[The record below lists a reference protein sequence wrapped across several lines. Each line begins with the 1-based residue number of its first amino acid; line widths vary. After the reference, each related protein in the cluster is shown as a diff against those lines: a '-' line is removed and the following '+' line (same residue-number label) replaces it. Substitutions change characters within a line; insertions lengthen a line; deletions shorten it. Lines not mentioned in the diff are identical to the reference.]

1 MPVTE
6 LDIPFVSYLEFDHMR
21 HCLPSN
27 VSSGLAGFPVDYV
40 YTDGNPNYTQ
50 KTTKVLP
57 GGEKLDGKKAYTMIM
72 PYFTTTSTT
81 PDQVHELG
89 KEMLAKLYP
98 QVRLRVSE

>member
-1 MPVTE
+1 
-6 LDIPFVSYLEFDHMR
+6 MR

-27 VSSGLAGFPVDYV
+27 VSSGLAVFPVDYV

-57 GGEKLDGKKAYTMIM
+57 RKKAYTMIM
-72 PYFTTTSTT
+72 PYLTTTSTT
-81 PDQVHELG
+81 PDEVHELG

-98 QVRLRVSE
+98 QVKLRVSE